1 MLTSSSPSQKKPKNA
16 ILAKAQIRVLLGL
29 LDWVRT
35 EWILVSNTPV
45 MGNLVFC
52 WPPACKCRRDMPAKI
67 RLSVGSKDWSRGSG
81 KPREIWRLHTAERY
95 VLIVL
100 GDSPSSAK

>member
-1 MLTSSSPSQKKPKNA
+1 M
-16 ILAKAQIRVLLGL
+16 L

-35 EWILVSNTPV
+35 EWILVSNTAV
-45 MGNLVFC
+45 MGSLVFH
-52 WPPACKCRRDMPAKI
+52 WPPACKRRRDMPAKMH
-67 RLSVGSKDWSRGSG
+67 LSVVSEDWSWESG
-81 KPREIWRLHTAERY
+81 KPREIWRLRTAERY